1 MEHVS
6 KTRFTLL
13 KDVSSFRV
21 KQRWSWRQERKREPG
36 WEATDHSGPA
46 RDCVAWTKAGSGSEG
61 RGSDWGHIL
70 QAGVVNGCEVECEG
84 ERELQGDSQVFQLS
98 SYGTEWQSGAE
109 TDTRV
114 GERKAGPV
122 LSPGARP
129 GLEPGKRWRKQR
141 RRLRRTSR

>member
-1 MEHVS
+1 MEAGEEAGRPAGRRPATV
-6 KTRFTLL
+6 
-13 KDVSSFRV
+13 V
-21 KQRWSWRQERKREPG
+21 RQETV
-36 WEATDHSGPA
+36 WLGPRRGVGA
-46 RDCVAWTKAGSGSEG
+46 RAGGQTGDIFCRQESLM
-61 RGSDWGHIL
+61 D
-70 QAGVVNGCEVECEG
+70 VECEG

-141 RRLRRTSR
+141 RRLTRTSR